1 MYQYTEFDQQ
11 FVRARAAQY
20 RDQLER
26 NLRGELGDDEF
37 RPLRLQNG
45 WYIQRYA
52 PMLRVAVPYGEISSS
67 QLRVLGKIARE
78 YDQAVQRAE
87 AENWGYPRFLSYL
100 FEAEANDRLQR
111 KIERQLKDANLPKG
125 KTLESLD
132 QKKLTDKIRR
142 QLPTLLEADFVRRGD
157 NLLCFGLAG
166 RGKTHLVAA
175 LAREWI
181 CRHQLQVLFVPA
193 FRLVTQL
200 LAAKRDLKLPQA
212 ITRLQRFDAIVIDD
226 IGYVQQSRDE
236 MEVLFH
242 FLAERYERKTV
253 VITSNLVF
261 SQWDRIFK
269 DPMTTMAAVDRL
281 VHHSTILDFCGQSVR
296 SEKAAEEAAKQ
307 RSP

>member
-1 MYQYTEFDQQ
+1 VSASTLPLLL
-11 FVRARAAQY
+11 RAM
-20 RDQLER
+20 
-26 NLRGELGDDEF
+26 
-37 RPLRLQNG
+37 RL
-45 WYIQRYA
+45 
-52 PMLRVAVPYGEISSS
+52 PT
-67 QLRVLGKIARE
+67 IARE
-78 YDQAVQRAE
+78 YDDATRRAE
-87 AENWGYPRFLSYL
+87 AENWGYARFLSYL

-111 KIERQLKDANLPKG
+111 KIQRQLKESNLPAG
-125 KTLESLD
+125 KTIESLD
-132 QKKLTDKIRR
+132 DKKLPDKIRR

-175 LAREWI
+175 IAREWI

-212 ITRLQRFDAIVIDD
+212 IARLQRFDAVVIDD
-226 IGYVQQSRDE
+226 IGYVQQSREE

-242 FLAERYERKTV
+242 FLAERYEKKSV

-261 SQWDRIFK
+261 SQWDQIFK

-281 VHHSTILDFCGQSVR
+281 VHHATILEFTGESLR
-296 SEKAAEEAAKQ
+296 AGAAQLRQK
-307 RSP
+307 

>member
-1 MYQYTEFDQQ
+1 MSASSLPLLL
-11 FVRARAAQY
+11 RAM
-20 RDQLER
+20 
-26 NLRGELGDDEF
+26 
-37 RPLRLQNG
+37 RL
-45 WYIQRYA
+45 
-52 PMLRVAVPYGEISSS
+52 PT
-67 QLRVLGKIARE
+67 IARE
-78 YDQAVQRAE
+78 HDEAIRRAE
-87 AENWGYPRFLSYL
+87 AENWGYARFLSWL

-111 KIERQLKDANLPKG
+111 KIQRQLKDSNLPLG

-132 QKKLTDKIRR
+132 EQKLPDKIRR

-175 LAREWI
+175 IAREWI

-212 ITRLQRFDAIVIDD
+212 INRLQRFDAIVIDD

-242 FLAERYERKTV
+242 FLAERYERKSV

-261 SQWDRIFK
+261 SQWDQIFK

-281 VHHSTILDFCGQSVR
+281 VHHATILEFTGESVR
-296 SEKAAEEAAKQ
+296 AGAAKLRQ
-307 RSP
+307 K

>member
-1 MYQYTEFDQQ
+1 MSAASLPLLL
-11 FVRARAAQY
+11 RAM
-20 RDQLER
+20 
-26 NLRGELGDDEF
+26 
-37 RPLRLQNG
+37 RL
-45 WYIQRYA
+45 
-52 PMLRVAVPYGEISSS
+52 PT
-67 QLRVLGKIARE
+67 IARE
-78 YDQAVQRAE
+78 HDDAIRRAE
-87 AENWGYPRFLSYL
+87 AENWGYARFLSWL

-111 KIERQLKDANLPKG
+111 KIQRQLKDSNLPAG

-132 QKKLTDKIRR
+132 DKKLPDKIRR

-175 LAREWI
+175 IAREWI

-193 FRLVTQL
+193 FRLVSQL
-200 LAAKRDLKLPQA
+200 LVAKRDLKLPQA
-212 ITRLQRFDAIVIDD
+212 INRLQRFDAIVIDD

-242 FLAERYERKTV
+242 FLAERYEKKSV

-261 SQWDRIFK
+261 SQWDQIFK

-281 VHHSTILDFCGQSVR
+281 VHHATILEFTGESIR
-296 SEKAAEEAAKQ
+296 AGAAKLRQ
-307 RSP
+307 K

>member
-1 MYQYTEFDQQ
+1 MSASSLP
-11 FVRARAAQY
+11 V
-20 RDQLER
+20 L
-26 NLRGELGDDEF
+26 LRSM
-37 RPLRLQNG
+37 RL
-45 WYIQRYA
+45 
-52 PMLRVAVPYGEISSS
+52 PT
-67 QLRVLGKIARE
+67 IARE
-78 YDQAVQRAE
+78 HDDAIRRAE
-87 AENWGYPRFLSYL
+87 AENWGYARFLSWL
-100 FEAEANDRLQR
+100 FEAEAGDRLQR
-111 KIERQLKDANLPKG
+111 KIQRQLKDSNLPEG

-132 QKKLTDKIRR
+132 DKMLPDKIRR

-175 LAREWI
+175 IAREWI

-212 ITRLQRFDAIVIDD
+212 IARLQRFDAVVIDD

-242 FLAERYERKTV
+242 FLAERYERKSV

-261 SQWDRIFK
+261 SQWDQIFK

-281 VHHSTILDFCGQSVR
+281 VHHATILEFTGESVR
-296 SEKAAEEAAKQ
+296 AGAAKLRQ
-307 RSP
+307 K

>member
-1 MYQYTEFDQQ
+1 MS
-11 FVRARAAQY
+11 AASPA
-20 RDQLER
+20 L
-26 NLRGELGDDEF
+26 
-37 RPLRLQNG
+37 
-45 WYIQRYA
+45 
-52 PMLRVAVPYGEISSS
+52 SSS
-67 QLRVLGKIARE
+67 LGLPLLLRAMRLPTIARE
-78 YDQAVQRAE
+78 HDDAIRRAE
-87 AENWGYPRFLSYL
+87 AENWGYARFLSYL

-111 KIERQLKDANLPKG
+111 KIQRQLKESNLPAG
-125 KTLESLD
+125 KTIESLD
-132 QKKLTDKIRR
+132 EKKLPDKIRR

-175 LAREWI
+175 IAREWI

-212 ITRLQRFDAIVIDD
+212 IARLQRFDAVVIDD
-226 IGYVQQSRDE
+226 IGYVQQSREE

-242 FLAERYERKTV
+242 FLAERYEKKSV

-261 SQWDRIFK
+261 SQWDQIFK

-281 VHHSTILDFCGQSVR
+281 VHHATILEFTGDSVR
-296 SEKAAEEAAKQ
+296 ASAAKQ
-307 RSP
+307 RQK

>member
-1 MYQYTEFDQQ
+1 VSASTLPLLL
-11 FVRARAAQY
+11 RAM
-20 RDQLER
+20 
-26 NLRGELGDDEF
+26 
-37 RPLRLQNG
+37 RL
-45 WYIQRYA
+45 
-52 PMLRVAVPYGEISSS
+52 PT
-67 QLRVLGKIARE
+67 IARE
-78 YDQAVQRAE
+78 YDDATRRAE
-87 AENWGYPRFLSYL
+87 AENWGYARFLSYL

-111 KIERQLKDANLPKG
+111 KIQRQLKESNLPAG
-125 KTLESLD
+125 KTIESLD
-132 QKKLTDKIRR
+132 DKKLPDKIRR

-175 LAREWI
+175 IAREWI

-212 ITRLQRFDAIVIDD
+212 IARLQRFDAVVIDD
-226 IGYVQQSRDE
+226 IGYVQQSREE

-242 FLAERYERKTV
+242 FLAERYEKKSV

-261 SQWDRIFK
+261 SQWDQIFK

-281 VHHSTILDFCGQSVR
+281 VHHATILEFTGESLR
-296 SEKAAEEAAKQ
+296 AGAAKLRQ
-307 RSP
+307 KESVGSEGGSTL